1 MARPKSSDFKTNWK
15 DFYHPQKD
23 ADPYDPN
30 ITLIQYGPLHLALRQ
45 TPEVQ
50 YGPQAFTDAHPE
62 LFATGTTS
70 APEGWFYWACIQVRG
85 QPGVEG
91 GWQYQ
96 KQVRP
101 GGARIGSATVDFVFT
116 SRPRDIACRIVTPY
130 FHTEFGPEKEGSDNE
145 QVFSLQESGYDVV
158 DTFSELWMPDPS
170 GRAVIR
176 AVEMVLQRDSSLIPG
191 SSTYLGV

>member
-1 MARPKSSDFKTNWK
+1 MPRSKSLGFGTNWK
-15 DFYHPQKD
+15 DFYHPRQD
-23 ADPYDPN
+23 NDPYDN
-30 ITLIQYGPLHLALRQ
+30 RFTLIQYGPRYLALRE
-45 TPEVQ
+45 TPEIQ
-50 YGPQAFTDAHPE
+50 YGPAAFTAAHPE

-70 APEGWFYWACIQVRG
+70 EPEGWFYWGCLQVRG
-85 QPGVEG
+85 EPGPLG

-101 GGARIGSATVDFVFT
+101 GGARVGSATVDFVFT

-130 FHTEFGPEKEGSDNE
+130 FHTGFGPEKEGSDAE

-158 DTFSELWMPDPS
+158 DAFSELYMGDPS
-170 GRAVIR
+170 GAAVKR
-176 AVEMVLQRDSSLIPG
+176 TVEMVLQRDSSLVPG